1 MPDSTLINQDQETYR
16 MPRGG
21 YWTGQIFMILLIL
34 VFGGAIV
41 FSLTIKDDSMHE
53 TRIVFAV
60 LMAIAAGI
68 EWFILDKLR
77 LRVVV
82 DFVGI
87 STGSHSMRWG
97 EIQQMK
103 DYYSKNTL
111 TLTADSGSRKIVISR
126 GIERYA

>member
-34 VFGGAIV
+34 IFGGAIV

-68 EWFILDKLR
+68 EWFILNKLR

-87 STGSHSMRWG
+87 STGPQHSMRWG
-97 EIQQMK
+97 E
-103 DYYSKNTL
+103 
-111 TLTADSGSRKIVISR
+111 
-126 GIERYA
+126 